1 MSKRLLVLSI
11 LLGVALLPAGCRSP
25 KGAVVGPAAPA
36 SKPKAAKGSPTE
48 DQLAHR
54 LIRACGGDPSKVPAP
69 FQERFLR
76 LVQEQKCP
84 CTGRSVGP
92 LAECTLPGDKQCIRG
107 VFASRSILLGL
118 AHGGTDQEIGEQLV
132 GRFGPRTPEK
142 IDLAQA
148 PCRGPEKAA
157 AVFVLFSDFQC
168 PGCAMARKLGET
180 LEKAA
185 GPYVRLCFKNL
196 PLRKIHKQ
204 AQLAAQAALAANKQ
218 GRFWPMHDKLF
229 DNQTALDRDDLLG
242 YAKELGLDA
251 RRFKADLDSSAVK
264 AQVERDVAEAE
275 RLGVQGTPTFY
286 INGREMT
293 DPMTVPHFLDW
304 IAEAAALAKAKEGGP
319 TSRPAGK

>member
-1 MSKRLLVLSI
+1 
-11 LLGVALLPAGCRSP
+11 
-25 KGAVVGPAAPA
+25 
-36 SKPKAAKGSPTE
+36 
-48 DQLAHR
+48 
-54 LIRACGGDPSKVPAP
+54 
-69 FQERFLR
+69 
-76 LVQEQKCP
+76 
-84 CTGRSVGP
+84 
-92 LAECTLPGDKQCIRG
+92 
-107 VFASRSILLGL
+107 
-118 AHGGTDQEIGEQLV
+118 
-132 GRFGPRTPEK
+132 
-142 IDLAQA
+142 
-148 PCRGPEKAA
+148 
-157 AVFVLFSDFQC
+157 
-168 PGCAMARKLGET
+168 MARKLGET